1 MNVILH
7 CPANENKQKAWLEKQ
22 HLNNQNINNNNN
34 NISEICPTIFDN
46 PRQTAKYL

>member
-7 CPANENKQKAWLEKQ
+7 CPAMLAWLEKQ

-34 NISEICPTIFDN
+34 NISEICQTIFDN